1 MASSYPDATEI
12 RRALISRVRE
22 FSKATGMPVSKISHK
37 ATNDTQFLFDV
48 HRGKNFTVARYQKVQ
63 TWLDENWPDRSSE

>member
-1 MASSYPDATEI
+1 MPSAYPDATTI

-22 FSKATGMPVSKISHK
+22 FSTLAGMPVSKISHK

-48 HRGKNFTVARYQKVQ
+48 HRGKNFTIARYQKVQ
-63 TWLDENWPDRSSE
+63 TWLDENWPNGSDE